1 MKILNF
7 GSLNIDYVYSVDHFV
22 NKGET
27 LSSDGLH
34 VYSGGKGLNQSIAMS
49 RAGAEVYHA
58 GAVGEDGRFLIELLE
73 SAGVNTEYIQ
83 VLSDVRTGNAIIQN
97 DVQGDNCILLYSG
110 ANRAV
115 TREMADEV
123 LKHFDQGDW
132 LVLQNEISE
141 IPYIVRRA
149 HEKGMKIIL
158 NPSPMDEK
166 IFQIPLDDIDC
177 LILNEVEALGLI
189 SNADCDNQEPDGNA
203 IMKMLKEKFPDM
215 EILLT
220 LGEKGSVYCGRAGSG
235 CDESG
240 IGMTGG
246 KSSSGMPGGENV
258 LHQEAYKV
266 QVVDTTAA
274 GDTFT
279 GYFLAQRMNGAD
291 AKQALAMASA
301 ASAIAVSRKGAAPS
315 IPEREEAER
324 SLRIFQQES
333 CEAELNAENSGGG
346 RRKRQR
352 CRKISASDS
361 CFRISQRFT
370 CRLVPSGMQRGRR
383 TRCRISLRSFTDP
396 AERMTAWII
405 CIWKLLQHGIRF
417 RGGRP

>member
-49 RAGAEVYHA
+49 RAG
-58 GAVGEDGRFLIELLE
+58 
-73 SAGVNTEYIQ
+73 
-83 VLSDVRTGNAIIQN
+83 
-97 DVQGDNCILLYSG
+97 
-110 ANRAV
+110 
-115 TREMADEV
+115 
-123 LKHFDQGDW
+123 
-132 LVLQNEISE
+132 
-141 IPYIVRRA
+141 
-149 HEKGMKIIL
+149 
-158 NPSPMDEK
+158 
-166 IFQIPLDDIDC
+166 
-177 LILNEVEALGLI
+177 
-189 SNADCDNQEPDGNA
+189 
-203 IMKMLKEKFPDM
+203 
-215 EILLT
+215 
-220 LGEKGSVYCGRAGSG
+220 SG

-266 QVVDTTAA
+266 QAVDTTAA
-274 GDTFT
+274 GDTFA

-291 AKQALAMASA
+291 VKQALAMASA

-333 CEAELNAENSGGG
+333 CEAELNAENSGVSEESG
-346 RRKRQR
+346 
-352 CRKISASDS
+352 SAAESVNEEDS
-361 CFRISQRFT
+361 
-370 CRLVPSGMQRGRR
+370 VNAEDSGNE
-383 TRCRISLRSFTDP
+383 
-396 AERMTAWII
+396 AEKPVA
-405 CIWKLLQHGIRF
+405 L
-417 RGGRP
+417 

>member
-1 MKILNF
+1 ML
-7 GSLNIDYVYSVDHFV
+7 
-22 NKGET
+22 
-27 LSSDGLH
+27 
-34 VYSGGKGLNQSIAMS
+34 YSGGKGLNQSIAMS

-203 IMKMLKEKFPDM
+203 IMKKLKEKFPDM

-266 QVVDTTAA
+266 QAVDTTAA

-291 AKQALAMASA
+291 VKQALAMASA
-301 ASAIAVSRKGAAPS
+301 ASALAVSRKGAAPS

-333 CEAELNAENSGGG
+333 CEAELNAENSGGAEESG
-346 RRKRQR
+346 
-352 CRKISASDS
+352 SA
-361 CFRISQRFT
+361 
-370 CRLVPSGMQRGRR
+370 
-383 TRCRISLRSFTDP
+383 
-396 AERMTAWII
+396 AERFLQRIPASVFHRDSHAAWFLRE
-405 CIWKLLQHGIRF
+405 C
-417 RGGRP
+417 RGAGEPGAGSV